1 MAKDTMLEHLGIT
14 FSATGDDYIEA
25 TMPVDARTV
34 QPFGV
39 LHGGASVTLAES
51 LGSVA
56 AHLCVED
63 PSTHTAVG
71 VEINA
76 SHLRSVP
83 HGQFVT
89 GRATPGYGSGGRMQ
103 VWNIDIRDGD
113 ERLICTS
120 RLTVAI
126 VERSG
131 LNVMEPKA
139 YVRCRG
145 VPVPV
150 FMPVPVFT
158 YCVPVPV
165 LTYTELLERDPRR
178 GGTTLHCLLR
188 QRA

>member
-1 MAKDTMLEHLGIT
+1 MIWKHEADPDSLNAMAKDTMLEHLGIT
-14 FSATGDDYIEA
+14 FSATGDDFIEA

-56 AHLCVED
+56 AHLCVDD
-63 PSTHTAVG
+63 PSTHAAVG

-89 GRATPGYGSGGRMQ
+89 GRATPIRVGRRIQ

-113 ERLICTS
+113 KRLICTS
-120 RLTVAI
+120 RITVAI

-131 LNVMEPKA
+131 
-139 YVRCRG
+139 
-145 VPVPV
+145 
-150 FMPVPVFT
+150 
-158 YCVPVPV
+158 
-165 LTYTELLERDPRR
+165 
-178 GGTTLHCLLR
+178 
-188 QRA
+188 